1 MRGLAEYI
9 MRGRRQAT
17 LVVALAAAIPLLFWV
32 SAAALALVVLRRGIS
47 EALPVLAWGI
57 LPAIAWAWV
66 GDLTPLLVIGG
77 SVALATLLHSRSD
90 WAAVLLASVPLGLGY
105 ALLLLTVLNEP
116 LLALASQ
123 IQERLPQLLA
133 DMGGSVDEAGM
144 ARIEAL
150 LVPVL
155 AGLMGT
161 VHSLMVLVSIMVG
174 RSWQARLYNPGGF
187 REEFHR
193 IRLSPVVAGILLL
206 VTLFGPQFGQVA
218 LLAPITSLPLMIAGL
233 ALIHGIVGI
242 KKFGA
247 VWLVILYVVFV
258 LAAQFVYPLIM
269 LLAFIDSLFDFRS
282 RLAPAPG
289 PRDDDDPNG
298 QD

>member
-17 LVVALAAAIPLLFWV
+17 LVVAIAAAVPLLFWV
-32 SAAALALVVLRRGIS
+32 SAAALALIVLRRGLS
-47 EALPVLAWGI
+47 EALPVLGWGI

-77 SVALATLLHSRSD
+77 SFALASLLHSRND
-90 WAAVLLASVPLGLGY
+90 WAAALLVAVPLGVGY
-105 ALLLLTVLNEP
+105 ALLLLTVLNEQ
-116 LLALASQ
+116 LLVLAAQ

-144 ARIEAL
+144 VRIQAL
-150 LVPVL
+150 LVPVI
-155 AGLMGT
+155 AGLMGA
-161 VHSLMVLVSIMVG
+161 VHSLMVLVSVMVG

-193 IRLSPVVAGILLL
+193 LRLSPLVAGMLLL
-206 VTLFGPQFGQVA
+206 ITLFGPQFGQFA
-218 LLAPITSLPLMIAGL
+218 LLAPITSLPLVIAGL
-233 ALIHGIVGI
+233 ALLHGVVGI
-242 KKFGA
+242 KKFGS
-247 VWLVILYVVFV
+247 VWLVMLYVIFV

-269 LLAFIDSLFDFRS
+269 FLAFIDSLFDFRS
-282 RLAPAPG
+282 R
-289 PRDDDDPNG
+289 
-298 QD
+298 